1 MSNPTFDPTKPPPP
15 TFPSFPPA
23 SNGSGMTGP
32 PPRYTAVVQRVYP
45 YSLRPVIFFT
55 AGLGL
60 IYGIA
65 LGVDSLRD
73 LGNDNETSKMKVFDI
88 VQAALYFVIAGI
100 EAFCIF
106 IAIVQKSSLSR
117 LFVILVPVGIL
128 VNVGN
133 QILSVI
139 IHFAMKN
146 DLISQCVKNETGQVG
161 FDGLGDTTTINTDQA
176 QTICDNAWDRG
187 TWSVFAWLFLTLI
200 ISLLFASILLSYNR
214 QLLDPSSIRSRQQ
227 VQAQSF
233 PMQGYYPPPPPQ
245 NQSQQWM
252 VPPYPGPPANA
263 PPPPAGGYEKGD
275 YHPEAS
281 WAQDGHSHEHYAPP
295 SGAPPPATRSGFGG
309 ETSVNR
315 EEEDAWERAQSQGV
329 TAHLTGHAPPPR
341 LDVRDEQRGYR
352 IGNEEEDEAW
362 ERARNEGVTAHLTGA
377 PRNRE
382 GAV

>member
-1 MSNPTFDPTKPPPP
+1 MSNPNSDFHKSP
-15 TFPSFPPA
+15 PSFLPRFQ
-23 SNGSGMTGP
+23 SQTGP

-60 IYGIA
+60 IYGVA

-73 LGNDNETSKMKVFDI
+73 LGNDNETAKMKVFDI

-117 LFVILVPVGIL
+117 LFVILAPAGIL
-128 VNVGN
+128 INVGN

-139 IHFAMKN
+139 IHFAMKS
-146 DLISQCVKNETGQVG
+146 DLISQCVKNETGEVG
-161 FDGLGDTTTINTDQA
+161 FDSLGDTTTINTDQA
-176 QTICDNAWDRG
+176 ETICDNAWDRG
-187 TWSVFAWLFLTLI
+187 TWSVFAWLFLTLV

-214 QLLDPSSIRSRQQ
+214 QLLDPSSIRSRAQQ
-227 VQAQSF
+227 TQAQSF

-245 NQSQQWM
+245 NQQGWM
-252 VPPYPGPPANA
+252 VPPYPGPPVNA
-263 PPPPAGGYEKGD
+263 PPPPPGGYEKGD

-281 WAQDGHSHEHYAPP
+281 WAQDGQYAPP
-295 SGAPPPATRSGFGG
+295 SGAPPNRSGGFGG

-341 LDVRDEQRGYR
+341 LEVRDEERGYR

-377 PRNRE
+377 PRNKE